1 MDDLDLDDRAL
12 ASMIDLSCVQ
22 ANHDE
27 PEIAAMAEAA
37 RTYGV
42 YAVFALPAHTGYLKG
57 LIRGTGIK
65 LGGTVGFPSGSV
77 TTETKVGEVAQLRRI
92 GVDEL
97 DMVVNI
103 TWLRSGRYDRV
114 LDDVRAVVDAAA
126 GLPVKLILEVT
137 CLDEE
142 RIRRGCEIGV
152 EAGVEFVKSG
162 TGWSGSPT
170 TLDHIRI
177 MADAVGGRCKLK
189 AAGGVRD
196 RETLLAMHRLGVTRF
211 GIGTRTAKGIF
222 SERAGGTDAY

>member
-1 MDDLDLDDRAL
+1 MDNRTM

-27 PEIAAMAEAA
+27 AEIAAMADAA

-42 YAVFALPAHTGYLKG
+42 FAGFALPAHTGYLKD
-57 LIRGTGIK
+57 LIRDTDIK

-77 TTETKVGEVAQLRRI
+77 TTETKLDEVAQLKRI

-137 CLDEE
+137 YLDEE

-152 EAGVEFVKSG
+152 QAGVEFVKSG

-196 RETLLAMHRLGVTRF
+196 RETLLAMHALGVTRF

-222 SERAGGTDAY
+222 SGPQGGSDGY

>member
-1 MDDLDLDDRAL
+1 MNTPDDGTI

-22 ANHDE
+22 AFHDE
-27 PEIAAMAEAA
+27 AEITAMAEIA
-37 RTYGV
+37 RRYGV
-42 YAVFALPAHTGYLKG
+42 FAVFALPAHTAYLKER
-57 LIRGTGIK
+57 IQGTGIK

-77 TTETKVGEVAQLRRI
+77 TTETKLSEVAQLKKL
-92 GVDEL
+92 GADEL

-103 TWLRSGRYDRV
+103 TWLKSERYARV
-114 LDDVRAVVDAAA
+114 LDEVRAVVDAAS

-137 CLDEE
+137 YLDEGQ
-142 RIRRGCEIGV
+142 IRRGCDIGI

-162 TGWSGSPT
+162 TGWSSSPT

-196 RETLLAMHRLGVTRF
+196 RRTLLEMNALGVTRF
-211 GIGTRTAKGIF
+211 GIGTRAAQGIF
-222 SERAGGTDAY
+222 EGEGSSGDGY